1 MFSSCVFL
9 FPIINNIYVIHKFR
23 VARDKDIIC
32 THASRNRSH
41 TPVWLDTLITWLEFM
56 GLIGAILAGGY
67 ALLTMFG
74 G

>member
-1 MFSSCVFL
+1 M
-9 FPIINNIYVIHKFR
+9 PAK
-23 VARDKDIIC
+23 
-32 THASRNRSH
+32 RNRNHTH
-41 TPVWLDTLITWLEFM
+41 TPAWLDTLITWLEFI